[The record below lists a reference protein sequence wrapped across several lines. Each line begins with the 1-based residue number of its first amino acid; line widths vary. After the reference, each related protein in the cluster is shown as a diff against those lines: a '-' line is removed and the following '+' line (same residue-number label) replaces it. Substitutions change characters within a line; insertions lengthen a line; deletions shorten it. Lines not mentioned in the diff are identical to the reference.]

1 MKSALF
7 VREAGLTAFLSTMRS
22 FSFSTFKGE
31 VFIGFS
37 GLRAGFDGLYTRG
50 FGTGGFSWPPPVLAA
65 ALFSG
70 VTDGFGAY
78 VGGRRISSLST
89 DEDACIVLRGKLAV
103 CCAGFGALTVLCGAI
118 GAFTVLCGAIGAFT
132 VLFGGVGTFTV
143 LFGGV
148 GAFTFVLAGGLT

>member
-1 MKSALF
+1 M
-7 VREAGLTAFLSTMRS
+7 
-22 FSFSTFKGE
+22 
-31 VFIGFS
+31 
-37 GLRAGFDGLYTRG
+37 
-50 FGTGGFSWPPPVLAA
+50 
-65 ALFSG
+65 
-70 VTDGFGAY
+70 TDGFGAY

-103 CCAGFGALTVLCGAI
+103 CCAGFGALTVGAIGAFTVCGAI